1 MDFEWLWGISVDL
14 TVVTRVP
21 SVEIAD
27 NGESYAWVETEWA
40 QEISVLIKLAMILN
54 WSKNVVVMKTISL

>member
-27 NGESYAWVETEWA
+27 NGESYACVETEWA